1 MMTFLTYLAT
11 TFALLL
17 FVAVLISFCKRRQSR
32 TRHGLTGMCHR
43 SGGAMCSSCNAKL
56 KITPEKKEKL

>member
-17 FVAVLISFCKRRQSR
+17 FVAVLISYCKRRQAG

-43 SGGAMCSSCNAKL
+43 TGGAMCGSCNAKRYK
-56 KITPEKKEKL
+56 KINK